1 MFSLSGLGLLC
12 VLWATGRLQT
22 AAGQLVIFTSPS
34 DSVTLPCGIPSV
46 SPCSSVHWTMS
57 GEFGSVTEVVKAGA
71 VTAANRLDLLQD
83 CSLRMNRPELN
94 DARLY
99 SCRSGTLESRVSL
112 RILELTESPTPEE
125 GTVELQC
132 FLNTYKGHV
141 PCNNTGIHIN
151 WSTEDNTPINGD
163 RFHIKNPSE
172 CFSKLIIKKKVT
184 DHHRKWRCQVT
195 EKDVLKATISHTT
208 TITDGVEEVFAA
220 VGESVSLSCSHT
232 SSLGL
237 SDRVKW
243 AVGGRPLTPHTLQ
256 EEHLSVACCV
266 NEDSSLVISKV
277 RALNAGDY
285 QCSDT
290 TDQRKVLNQV
300 RLHTLDVTSQCEMG
314 EDILTLTCVLTCKV
328 KCEKYLNLTWSGR
341 HHDSWTSSLM
351 TDNSTL
357 TNKLTLSGC
366 AMSLDEITCSVQRE
380 GAVMASKKLHSVN
393 SLQTPA
399 WLALPLGLLLC
410 AAAGGFYIKRRSNK
424 DEANERSSI
433 GMTHVYEV
441 VGDVNNEEQ
450 QPRREAVTTTDSFY
464 DLLQAV
470 N

>member
-220 VGESVSLSCSHT
+220 VG
-232 SSLGL
+232 
-237 SDRVKW
+237 
-243 AVGGRPLTPHTLQ
+243 
-256 EEHLSVACCV
+256 
-266 NEDSSLVISKV
+266 
-277 RALNAGDY
+277 RAP
-285 QCSDT
+285 CSDT